1 MVDEIF
7 DRQYQAGREQLN
19 AGLDRAFAA
28 IGREVSK
35 GLAAAYRFE
44 WSAPWARNTA
54 VAPSKDVGC
63 A

>member
-1 MVDEIF
+1 MIDEIF

-28 IGREVSK
+28 IGREV
-35 GLAAAYRFE
+35 GLGLKALHDIE
-44 WSAPWARNTA
+44 WNAPWAA
-54 VAPSKDVGC
+54 KPAASSKDVGC